1 MQEYIN
7 KHPQRIN
14 KFKLALWN
22 LIQWDS
28 ANLQVKYYIPDNG
41 TVEAYDNEDPDEV
54 GSLGWTHDW
63 CIRPT
68 SVKAFYKF
76 NLQRRKDTSR
86 YSRRKS
92 LAKLYKI
99 EDAEDYPYCPK
110 YYRESTYRPW
120 SQYVKSFIDS
130 KRVEREFWFSLGLDP
145 GPTDYPSDQ
154 DVIEILLLVS
164 QYTSE
169 SSSTVTSVKS
179 K

>member
-1 MQEYIN
+1 MQEYIES
-7 KHPQRIN
+7 HPERVN

-22 LIQWDS
+22 LVQWDS

-41 TVEAYDNEDPDEV
+41 TVEPYDNEDPEEV
-54 GSLGWTHDW
+54 GSLGWIHDW

-76 NLQRRKDTSR
+76 SLKGRKEPSRPTR

-92 LAKLYKI
+92 LAKLYKV
-99 EDAEDYPYCPK
+99 EEAEDYPYCPK

-120 SQYVKSFIDS
+120 SQYVKTFIE
-130 KRVEREFWFSLGLDP
+130 KRRLEREFWFSLGLDP
-145 GPTDYPSDQ
+145 GPTEYPTDQ
-154 DVIEILLLVS
+154 EVLEILLQDS
-164 QYTSE
+164 QFTSE
-169 SSSTVTSVKS
+169 TSPS

>member
-1 MQEYIN
+1 MQDYID
-7 KHPQRIN
+7 KHRQRVN

-28 ANLQVKYYIPDNG
+28 ANLQVKFYIPDNG

-54 GSLGWTHDW
+54 GSLGWIHDW

-76 NLQRRKDTSR
+76 NLQRRKETSR

-120 SQYVKSFIDS
+120 SQYVKVFIEKRGDS
-130 KRVEREFWFSLGLDP
+130 RGSSGSVLDLIQAP
-145 GPTDYPSDQ
+145 RS
-154 DVIEILLLVS
+154 ILLIK
-164 QYTSE
+164 
-169 SSSTVTSVKS
+169 KS
-179 K
+179 

>member
-1 MQEYIN
+1 MREYI
-7 KHPQRIN
+7 KSHPQRID

-22 LIQWDS
+22 LVQWDS
-28 ANLQVKYYIPDNG
+28 AGLQVQFYIPDNG

-54 GSLGWTHDW
+54 GSLGWIHNW

-76 NLQRRKDTSR
+76 NLERRKETSR

-120 SQYVKSFIDS
+120 SQYVKTFIE
-130 KRVEREFWFSLGLDP
+130 KRRLEREFWFSLGLDP
-145 GPTDYPSDQ
+145 GPTEYPSNQ
-154 DVIEILLLVS
+154 EVIEILLQVS
-164 QYTSE
+164 QFTSQ
-169 SSSTVTSVKS
+169 TSPK
-179 K
+179 